1 MIVRTPWLFLSGF
14 IRKVNFFFL
23 LPQIADE
30 LHQELSEKKA
40 ELRCVQDELSTRD
53 NERASDG
60 SLQSLRNMLM
70 ALQKENS
77 DLKVYINVVLCKC
90 SSNAYQLLYIYCVFI
105 NNFMPSL

>member
-1 MIVRTPWLFLSGF
+1 
-14 IRKVNFFFL
+14 
-23 LPQIADE
+23 
-30 LHQELSEKKA
+30 
-40 ELRCVQDELSTRD
+40 VQDELSTRD